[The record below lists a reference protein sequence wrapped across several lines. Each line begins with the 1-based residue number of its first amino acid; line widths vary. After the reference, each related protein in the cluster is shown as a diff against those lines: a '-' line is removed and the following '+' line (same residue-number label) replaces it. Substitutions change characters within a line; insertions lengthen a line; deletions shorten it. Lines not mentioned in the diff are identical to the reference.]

1 MTLSEIRR
9 AVNALKRKFAR
20 ELAIIKARRVAEAV
34 ADHWDR
40 SEPPEPSRVIRR
52 FVDAGLRSNTWVN
65 LTEYLNDSRRK
76 EEIPYPDV
84 MVRTIF
90 PWAWDHRYDG
100 FFDWDL
106 PPEPAPRPAIPE
118 WMR

>member
-20 ELAIIKARRVAEAV
+20 ELAILKARRIAEAV

-40 SEPPEPSRVIRR
+40 SDPPEPSRVIRR

-76 EEIPYPDV
+76 EEIPYPDL
-84 MVRTIF
+84 MVRNML
-90 PWAWDHRYDG
+90 PYAWDHRYDN

-106 PPEPAPRPAIPE
+106 PPEAAPRPAIRE